1 MAKVTRLNV
10 MITAGTKGLSIGINK
25 AQGLLNSLKKT
36 ARGVKRDM
44 GRAFNDI
51 GSIAGRA
58 FTALGAAATAA
69 AGGLAYLTKQSI
81 DAVGDT
87 NDFAKSLGLTYNQ
100 LRAIQF
106 AAGQAGVDADALN
119 SAFAKMSDTLGSAF
133 GGNKSAI
140 QAFEKIGLSVEKLA
154 QMSPAQQFEAI
165 ANAINRIEDPSVKMA
180 AARDVFGKQGGT
192 LIALFENAGQAI
204 NEAGATLGFFG
215 VALNELDVSKIDNA
229 GDAMGTMALLIEG
242 IGNQLAR
249 VVSPYIQQVVA
260 DTMAW
265 VAEMGGVG
273 PAVDA
278 AFGGMLDKLDA
289 VLNKMNEIEKAS
301 NSFAKNITGGVGWI
315 ADKAA
320 DVADTLGISGA
331 FKANQSEQRIL
342 HGIAP
347 EKQAE
352 ARKILAERG
361 GFQQEGITAR
371 RISNEMN
378 ISSRQYAAKEKKLED
393 KSSYGDAFRNWREK
407 ADYNANIAAGMTPIA
422 QQTPGARV
430 PRDREDPAL
439 QVLRNIEA
447 NTGKN
452 KIAFAG

>member
-1 MAKVTRLNV
+1 
-10 MITAGTKGLSIGINK
+10 MITAGTKGLSMGINK

-119 SAFAKMSDTLGSAF
+119 GAFAKMSDTLGSAF

-165 ANAINRIEDPSVKMA
+165 ANAINRIKDPSVKMA

-204 NEAGATLGFFG
+204 NEAGATLGMFG
-215 VALNELDVSKIDNA
+215 VSLSQLDVSKIDAA
-229 GDAMGTMALLIEG
+229 GDAMNTLGVIVEG

-249 VVSPYIQQVVA
+249 VVSPYIQQATA
-260 DTMAW
+260 DTLAW
-265 VAEMGGVG
+265 IAEMGGVG

-278 AFGGMLDKLDA
+278 AFGGVLDKLDQ
-289 VLNKMNEIEKAS
+289 VMNKIDAI
-301 NSFAKNITGGVGWI
+301 NSKWQNFIGGAQGIIGEGFAI

-320 DVADTLGISGA
+320 EKIGSKTVSDAVKAEETNRRLQGIPEHRR
-331 FKANQSEQRIL
+331 EQARRL
-342 HGIAP
+342 L
-347 EKQAE
+347 EKQGGFASETIDAGTMAE
-352 ARKILAERG
+352 AFGAAAAERASSAAASD
-361 GFQQEGITAR
+361 AR
-371 RISNEMN
+371 IAGER
-378 ISSRQYAAKEKKLED
+378 
-393 KSSYGDAFRNWREK
+393 SYGDAFRNWRAR
-407 ADYNANIAAGMTPIA
+407 ADYNANIAAGAVPVA

-430 PRDREDPAL
+430 PRDREDPAI
-439 QVLRNIEA
+439 QILRNIEA
-447 NTGKN
+447 NTSKN